1 MMRSLGRLWNVDPGF
16 NAKNV
21 LNLGISLPTAMSSAT
36 PAAVRAAMRE
46 LNNRF
51 SAVPGVTAVSQTWG
65 AVPMN
70 GEDDQSFWIDGQPKP
85 KDGKEMKSVI
95 DFIVDPDYMK
105 VMQLR
110 LIRGRFLTP
119 QDDERAPLV
128 VVIDQ
133 VFAEKYF
140 AGQDALGKRIHL
152 MFNDGRVAQIVGIV
166 GHVKQWGLDSDD
178 TQALRAQY
186 YLPCMQA
193 PDDFLTGMRSGTA
206 MMLRYEGGLGAV
218 LDSVRSANREM
229 NREQVIAGEQTMESI
244 LSDSMAS
251 RRFAMILLSTFAAI
265 ALALACVG
273 IYGVMA
279 YLVTQRT
286 QEMGIRIALGAQRG
300 DILSLVLGKGIRL
313 TLLGI
318 FAGVIAALAVTRLM
332 DKLLFGVSATDP
344 VTFGAVALLL
354 TLMAL
359 SACCLPA
366 IRAMRIDPMQALRT
380 E

>member
-1 MMRSLGRLWNVDPGF
+1 
-16 NAKNV
+16 
-21 LNLGISLPTAMSSAT
+21 
-36 PAAVRAAMRE
+36 
-46 LNNRF
+46 
-51 SAVPGVTAVSQTWG
+51 
-65 AVPMN
+65 
-70 GEDDQSFWIDGQPKP
+70 
-85 KDGKEMKSVI
+85 MKSVI

-152 MFNDGRVAQIVGIV
+152 MFNDGRVAKIVGIV

-218 LDSVRSANREM
+218 LDSIRSANRQM
-229 NREQVIAGEQTMESI
+229 SREQVIAGEQTMESI

-265 ALALACVG
+265 ALALACLG

-286 QEMGIRIALGAQRG
+286 QEVGIRIALGAQQG
-300 DILSLVLGKGIRL
+300 DILGLVLGKGIRL

-318 FAGVIAALAVTRLM
+318 FAGVIAALALTRLM
-332 DKLLFGVSATDP
+332 NKLLFSVSATDP

-366 IRAMRIDPMQALRT
+366 IRATRIDPMQALRT